1 MCPIFDP
8 APDEAVPIVGAVR
21 LRSRARTVLL
31 FLLAIVIFALGG
43 VITIGSTMS
52 LLRARDSA
60 DHSQEVLGEVA
71 RLSGAINDVA
81 ASSRG
86 FGLTG
91 RQPLIADFH
100 AAAGNILVHLQRLT
114 VLTSDNSRIQA
125 LLAQL
130 RGLVTTQVAGA
141 DALISARNAGGVQA
155 AAAVSNANVE
165 TVTLQ
170 KIRTVLKAAVGD
182 EAELLA
188 SRRESVR
195 RHTYEAIGVEVM
207 LGMLSALIVG
217 LAARRMLRE
226 RQMLTQAQHT
236 AMAAQRELAG
246 SVAALQGRTADLTIL
261 SELSSVLGICHNLA
275 EFHTAVAAIMVK
287 AVPGSAG
294 ALGLINYSRS
304 LVELPVSWG
313 MGQSLMEVYH
323 PEECCALRT
332 GRPFCGDPVTTPIHC
347 AHSRFLTERRSLCV
361 PLSAQGE
368 TIGVLHL
375 WFPAGMDAMAAAQ
388 CQQLVA
394 SIGEH
399 LALALANLIARDAL
413 QHQATRDPL
422 TGAYNRRYMLEALD
436 RELLRARRPNRP
448 VGLLMVDVD
457 HFKQFNDEFGHQAG
471 DEVLKL
477 VVEHLRS
484 SVRAE
489 DYVCRYGGEEFAV
502 ILPEA
507 SAAVAMDR
515 AEQMRR
521 IVQTACRGREGG
533 AVTISI
539 GVAVYPDHGIE
550 GLDLIRRA
558 DEALYAAKRAGR
570 NRVELVSPALTVIRP
585 AAA

>member
-1 MCPIFDP
+1 MRPIFDP
-8 APDEAVPIVGAVR
+8 PPDEAIPVVGPAR
-21 LRSRARTVLL
+21 SRSRARTVLL
-31 FLLAIVIFALGG
+31 FLLAIAIFALGG

-52 LLRARDSA
+52 LLRARDWT

-71 RLSGAINDVA
+71 KLSGAISDVS

-86 FGLTG
+86 FALTG
-91 RQPLIADFH
+91 RQPLVEDFH
-100 AAAGNILVHLQRLT
+100 AAAGNIILHLQRLT
-114 VLTSDNSRIQA
+114 FLTADNGRIQA

-130 RGLVTTQVAGA
+130 RVLVAIQTAE
-141 DALISARNAGGVQA
+141 DEALISARRAGGIK
-155 AAAVSNANVE
+155 AAAVLSDANIE
-165 TVTLQ
+165 TATVR
-170 KIRTVLKAAVGD
+170 KIREVLNSAVGD
-182 EAELLA
+182 EAALLA

-195 RHTYEAIGVEVM
+195 RDTYEAIGVEIM
-207 LGMLSALIVG
+207 LGFLSALIVG
-217 LAARRMLRE
+217 LAAWRMTRE
-226 RQMLTQAQHT
+226 RQMLSLAQHV
-236 AMAAQRELAG
+236 AVAAQRKLAA
-246 SVAALQGRTADLTIL
+246 SMVAVEGRTADLTIL
-261 SELSSVLGICHNLA
+261 SELSSVLGICLTLP
-275 EFHTAVAAIMVK
+275 EFHTAVASILSK

-294 ALGLINYSRS
+294 ALGVISNSRS
-304 LVELPVSWG
+304 LVELPATWG
-313 MGQSLMEVYH
+313 MGQFRIAAYR
-323 PEECCALRT
+323 PEECCALRS
-332 GRPFCGDPVTTPIHC
+332 GRPFSGDPATMPINCGHT
-347 AHSRFLTERRSLCV
+347 RFSTERRSLCV

-375 WFPAGMDAMAAAQ
+375 WLPAGMDAVDAAQ
-388 CQQLVA
+388 CQQLVS

-399 LALALANLIARDAL
+399 LALAMANLIARDAL

-457 HFKQFNDEFGHQAG
+457 HFKHFNDEFGHQAG
-471 DEVLKL
+471 DDVLKL

-507 SAAVAMDR
+507 SAAVAMER

-521 IVQTACRGREGG
+521 MVQAASRGREGG

-539 GVAVYPDHGIE
+539 GIGIYPDHGIE
-550 GLDLIRRA
+550 GLELIRRA
-558 DEALYAAKRAGR
+558 DEALYAAKRGGR
-570 NRVELVSPALTVIRP
+570 NRVELASPALTVITP